1 LKFLINE
8 VVLDLQRLN
17 LFSLDCFFLHGQDT
31 ALQQKLLQE
40 TFKLVSKR
48 QSYMCNFIEGSTTSW
63 GKDTKLIYR
72 HYATLYFVFVV
83 DESESELGI
92 LDLIQTFVEA
102 LDRIFRNVC
111 ELDMILHVDRVVFFS
126 VSNSLNW
133 NSKSLHDQRVREDC

>member
-1 LKFLINE
+1 MIKAILVINNYGLPRLLKFYEIK
-8 VVLDLQRLN
+8 
-17 LFSLDCFFLHGQDT
+17 DT

-83 DESESELGI
+83 DDSESELGI

-111 ELDMILHVDRVVFFS
+111 ELDMILHVDRVR
-126 VSNSLNW
+126 LM
-133 NSKSLHDQRVREDC
+133 KSHIFAEISDIGPSF

>member
-1 LKFLINE
+1 M
-8 VVLDLQRLN
+8 LDLQRLN

>member
-1 LKFLINE
+1 
-8 VVLDLQRLN
+8 
-17 LFSLDCFFLHGQDT
+17 
-31 ALQQKLLQE
+31 
-40 TFKLVSKR
+40 
-48 QSYMCNFIEGSTTSW
+48 MCNFIEGSTTSW

>member
-1 LKFLINE
+1 LI
-8 VVLDLQRLN
+8 VTP
-17 LFSLDCFFLHGQDT
+17 FFHGQDT

-48 QSYMCNFIEGSTTSW
+48 HSYMCNFIEGSTTSW
-63 GKDTKLIYR
+63 GKDTKLVYR

-111 ELDMILHVDRVVFFS
+111 ELDMILHVDRVVFLLFS
-126 VSNSLNW
+126 YSSNLNS
-133 NSKSLHDQRVREDC
+133 NPLHDKRVKKDCRS